1 MARLNLSIPDELNN
15 TLTVSAKI
23 LERSKGYV
31 VRKAI
36 KCYLQEMQEDI
47 SDAEIALARMNDEH
61 QKLYTSEEF
70 DTILKAKFNV

>member
-1 MARLNLSIPDELNN
+1 MARLKLSIPDELNN

-23 LERSKGYV
+23 LDRSKGYV

-36 KCYLQEMQEDI
+36 KYYLQEMQEDVL
-47 SDAEIALARMNDEH
+47 DAEIALARMNDEH

-70 DTILKAKFNV
+70 DIKLKAKFDV